1 MGVKKALDILEPFE
15 ITLEKELRDLR
26 KRSEILEIHD
36 DDSRFK
42 IETKEIEEKHLHEL
56 EEQATILKLAIKELK
71 NEMLPKKP
79 RKRKSPLTLRG
90 Y

>member
-15 ITLEKELRDLR
+15 NTLEKELRDLR
-26 KRSEILEIHD
+26 KRSEIFEIYD

-42 IETKEIEEKHLHEL
+42 IETKEIEEKHLHEI
-56 EEQATILKLAIKELK
+56 EEHAAILKLAIKELK
-71 NEMLPKKP
+71 NEMPPKKP

>member
-15 ITLEKELRDLR
+15 NTLEKELKNLR
-26 KRSEILEIHD
+26 KRSEIFKIYD

-42 IETKEIEEKHLHEL
+42 IETKEIEKKHLHEI
-56 EEQATILKLAIKELK
+56 EEQAALLKLAIKELK
-71 NEMLPKKP
+71 NEMSPKKP

>member
-1 MGVKKALDILEPFE
+1 MGVKKALDILEPYE
-15 ITLEKELRDLR
+15 NTLEKELKNLR
-26 KRSEILEIHD
+26 RRSELFKIYY

-42 IETKEIEEKHLHEL
+42 IETNEIEKKHLHEI
-56 EEQATILKLAIKELK
+56 EEQATLLKLAIKELK
-71 NEMLPKKP
+71 TEMLPKKP

>member
-1 MGVKKALDILEPFE
+1 MGVKKALDILEPYE
-15 ITLEKELRDLR
+15 NTLEKELKNLR
-26 KRSEILEIHD
+26 RRSELFKIYD

-42 IETKEIEEKHLHEL
+42 IETKEIEKKHLHEI
-56 EEQATILKLAIKELK
+56 EEQAALLKLAIKELK
-71 NEMLPKKP
+71 TEMLPKKP

>member
-1 MGVKKALDILEPFE
+1 MGVRKALDILEPFE
-15 ITLEKELRDLR
+15 NTLDTELKNLR
-26 KRSEILEIHD
+26 KKSEIFEIHD
-36 DDSRFK
+36 EDSRFK
-42 IETKEIEEKHLHEL
+42 IETKETEEKHLHEI
-56 EEQATILKLAIKELK
+56 EEQAALLKLAIKELK

>member
-1 MGVKKALDILEPFE
+1 MGVKKALDILEPYE
-15 ITLEKELRDLR
+15 NTLEEELKNLR
-26 KRSEILEIHD
+26 KRSELFQIYD

-42 IETKEIEEKHLHEL
+42 IETKEIEEKYLHEI
-56 EEQATILKLAIKELK
+56 EQQAAILKLAIKELK
-71 NEMLPKKP
+71 NEILPKKP